1 MSVEIFYKSGK
12 TVLCGRL
19 QHARPFASGFG
30 GDLTKALLFSSLLF
44 PRLFASCFSVIPLF
58 SSPLEASF
66 LRRPLLATELNARA
80 AADSSHRFLFSSF
93 LRTAFRA
100 AVHRSRFRCRIR
112 CSSFSGT
119 TCFSFP
125 PLFSALLL
133 VFHAPLSLLFSVTDV
148 CAFWKKSKYSQFY
161 FSPYPFSFLV
171 LTEPISNFG
180 SARLSLNFPPSQKE
194 KRETTANKT
203 LLSLSIFFF
212 AGYRDGRKEEEKK

>member
-1 MSVEIFYKSGK
+1 MRETATRTSVRFGVRRGSDESSSLFVSPLSPAFRL
-12 TVLCGRL
+12 VLWRNP
-19 QHARPFASGFG
+19 PF
-30 GDLTKALLFSSLLF
+30 LFS
-44 PRLFASCFSVIPLF
+44 PRGFLFASP
-58 SSPLEASF
+58 P
-66 LRRPLLATELNARA
+66 ATELNARA

-148 CAFWKKSKYSQFY
+148 LEKKQIFPIL
-161 FSPYPFSFLV
+161 FSPVPVFLSR
-171 LTEPISNFG
+171 LDRANFEF
-180 SARLSLNFPPSQKE
+180 RVCPPVTQFPPIAKGE
-194 KRETTANKT
+194 
-203 LLSLSIFFF
+203 
-212 AGYRDGRKEEEKK
+212 GGDDGK